1 MLSTPA
7 VVLQPPTSF
16 KYVYLLASEATPGQY
31 YVGQTDDLRARLA
44 KHNSGGVPST
54 ALARPW
60 RIEVAVAFHS
70 IDKAVAFERYL
81 KSHSGRSFAK
91 RHF

>member
-7 VVLQPPTSF
+7 VALQPPRSF
-16 KYVYLLASEATPGQY
+16 KYVYLLVSEANPGQH

-54 ALARPW
+54 VLARPW

>member
-1 MLSTPA
+1 M
-7 VVLQPPTSF
+7 SF
-16 KYVYLLASEATPGQY
+16 KYVYLLVSEANPVLH

-54 ALARPW
+54 AEARPW
-60 RIEVAVAFHS
+60 RIDVAVAFHS
-70 IDKAVAFERYL
+70 VDKAIAFERYL